1 MNYILSDCI
10 LNWSIKDICS
20 WVKVLIYII
29 IGPSHIQN
37 CSQPLESEILPH
49 HRWSRLLQKKWATAC
64 NHQCQ
69 QQYTPGLRQVA
80 FPFHFHWG
88 TPKPKSTA
96 ILRIQGMMYIIRK
109 NSMPCFA
116 SYPRHHGVCLFY
128 VAAACITLWEK
139 SWALT
144 CEAVDVDPAA
154 THGCPDS
161 CEVGFTAWKDQ
172 MDVHPQLMVK
182 LLGCSKTMK
191 NSKLASC
198 NPESNTCFWFFWM
211 MPCTYISSTW
221 FDAYICIYLYL
232 RISNHGTWD
241 PTQFQKHSGYRMHLC
256 DHLRDLHSWCR
267 SQWNQPLLQLP
278 STPGPLRRRIPKTT
292 GPADKE
298 TVGEPGN
305 LGIRYAH
312 ESAWEI
318 CRMHNRPFIYIYI
331 ISTHIYY
338 IRLYRASF
346 DMSACT
352 WWAPLWNQVG
362 LKRTPQGSL
371 ARRMPQLLM
380 MRNETHSFS
389 ACIKGRH
396 GFRFIYTG
404 PSTDLYIHNWSMEK
418 MHQEG

>member
-318 CRMHNRPFIYIYI
+318 CRMHNRPFFYIYIYI
-331 ISTHIYY
+331 YNFNSYILYTTLPSFFWHVSMYLVGTSLKSGRFEENPTRITSQTNASASHDAKRNSLFFCMYKRQAWFQIY
-338 IRLYRASF
+338 IYRSF
-346 DMSACT
+346 D
-352 WWAPLWNQVG
+352 
-362 LKRTPQGSL
+362 
-371 ARRMPQLLM
+371 
-380 MRNETHSFS
+380 
-389 ACIKGRH
+389 
-396 GFRFIYTG
+396 RFIY
-404 PSTDLYIHNWSMEK
+404 P
-418 MHQEG
+418 